1 MVGEL
6 IQRIQENGRLQF
18 ECDAGNLT
26 NYFGNRTFC
35 LVAQTKG
42 SGMFIRLIA
51 DQIMG
56 RTNDNIRQAKSTT
69 QRI

>member
-6 IQRIQENGRLQF
+6 IQRIQQNGRLQF
-18 ECDAGNLT
+18 ECDAGSLT
-26 NYFGNRTFC
+26 NYFGTRAFC

-51 DQIMG
+51 DQILG
-56 RTNDNIRQAKSTT
+56 RIYDSVNEAKSLA
-69 QRI
+69 